1 MTTTGKLTLITTSRP
16 ATLGKTF
23 RLTATGLEKKTA
35 GQMVEGSFQVLEFSN
50 AERLAQILAS
60 VGNDQAIMASLPKD
74 SRAAGKIVTKA
85 EKPNHPGALSRT
97 KGDFLLP
104 ASLPGV
110 SILDYDPPAGE
121 TPLTRD
127 QLWAFLLAT
136 VPGLESASVIWWCS
150 GSSFIYQG
158 EAEIQG
164 LRGQRLYI
172 LIQDLADTERFGEVM
187 FKRLWLAGHGRI
199 EISTAGS
206 LLMRS
211 IFDQAMAQVARLD
224 FIGGAICE
232 PPLEQRRGLP
242 VVLSNGG
249 WLDTRAALPDLT
261 APEQA
266 AYEDLVEAAKLK
278 AAPEAE
284 VIKAKWQA
292 DRVPCIVERLVKS
305 GVPTDQAQD
314 RAERTL
320 SSALRGTLLG
330 DFSITIDGGKAVRI
344 GEILDDRAKY
354 HNLLTKDPLEPD
366 YQGGKTCGKLYLFG
380 SSPVLTSRAHG
391 GQTFRLLRQP
401 ARLYVQKG
409 SKAQLADQII
419 EKLNQE
425 PDLYEYGGVL
435 VRVENGAV
443 RHLRKH
449 ALMHAIQTRIAFFT
463 TDGKGKDIPAD
474 LPSDVADMVL
484 AVLEK

>member
-1 MTTTGKLTLITTSRP
+1 MTTTGKLTVISTSRP
-16 ATLGKTF
+16 ATLGKDF
-23 RLTATGLEKKTA
+23 RLTAEGLEKKTA

-50 AERLAQILAS
+50 AESLAQILAG
-60 VGNDQAIMASLPKD
+60 VGNDQAIMASLPAD
-74 SRAAGKIVTKA
+74 GRPAGKIVTKA
-85 EKPNHPGALSRT
+85 EKVNYPGALSRT
-97 KGDFLLP
+97 KDDFHFP

-110 SILDYDPPAGE
+110 CILDYDPPAGE

-127 QLWAFLLAT
+127 QLWALLLAS
-136 VPGLESASVIWWCS
+136 VPGLESAGVIWWCS

-172 LIQDLADTERFGEVM
+172 LVQDLADTERFSEIL

-199 EISTAGS
+199 DISTSGS

-224 FIGGAICE
+224 FIGGAVCM

-242 VVLSNGG
+242 VILSKGG
-249 WLDTRAALPDLT
+249 GLDTRAALPDLT

-284 VIKAKWQA
+284 VVKSKWQA
-292 DRVPCIVERLVKS
+292 ERLPGMVGRLVKS
-305 GVPTDQAQD
+305 GVATDQAQD

-330 DFSITIDGGKAVRI
+330 DMSITLDGGKTVTV

-354 HNLLTKDPLEPD
+354 HGLLTRDALEPE

-409 SKAQLADQII
+409 NKAQLADQII
-419 EKLNQE
+419 EKLNLE
-425 PDLYEYGGVL
+425 PDMYEYGGVL
-435 VRVENGAV
+435 VRVENGTV
-443 RHLRKH
+443 RYLRKH

-484 AVLEK
+484 AVLEI

>member
-1 MTTTGKLTLITTSRP
+1 VNGKLTLITTSRP

-23 RLTATGLEKKTA
+23 RLTAAGLEKNTA
-35 GQMVEGSFQVLEFSN
+35 GQMVEGSFQVLEFSDVQS
-50 AERLAQILAS
+50 LAQILAS
-60 VGNDQAIMASLPKD
+60 VGNDQAIMASLPAGG
-74 SRAAGKIVTKA
+74 SVGGKIVTKA

-97 KGDFLLP
+97 KDCFGF
-104 ASLPGV
+104 ASNQAGLC
-110 SILDYDPPAGE
+110 ILDYDPPAGE
-121 TPLTRD
+121 TPQTQD
-127 QLWAFLLAT
+127 QLWALLLAT
-136 VPGLESASVIWWCS
+136 VPGLESAGVIWWSS

-158 EAEIQG
+158 QAEIQG

-172 LIQDLADTERFGEVM
+172 LIQDLADTERFGDVL
-187 FKRLWLAGHGRI
+187 FKRLWLAGRGRI

-232 PPLEQRRGLP
+232 PPLEQRRGQP
-242 VVLSNGG
+242 VILANGG
-249 WLDTRAALPDLT
+249 WLDTRTALPDLT

-266 AYEDLVEAAKLK
+266 AYEDLVEAAKVK

-284 VIKAKWQA
+284 VVKAKWQA
-292 DRVPCIVERLVKS
+292 ERLPCMVERLVKL
-305 GVPTDQAQD
+305 GVATDQAQD

-330 DFSITIDGGKAVRI
+330 DFSITLDGGKVVTV
-344 GEILDDRAKY
+344 GEILDDRTKY

-380 SSPVLTSRAHG
+380 STPVLTSRAHG

-401 ARLYVQKG
+401 ARLYVSKG
-409 SKAQLADQII
+409 GKAQLVDQII

-435 VRVENGAV
+435 VRVENGSV

-463 TDGKGKDIPAD
+463 TDGKGKDLPAD

>member
-23 RLTATGLEKKTA
+23 RLTAEGLKKSTA
-35 GQMVEGSFQVLEFSN
+35 GQLFEGSFQVREFSN
-50 AERLAQILAS
+50 AEALAQILAS
-60 VGNDQAIMASLPKD
+60 VGNDQAIMASLPAGG
-74 SRAAGKIVTKA
+74 SVGGKIVTKA
-85 EKPNHPGALSRT
+85 EKVNFSGALSRT
-97 KGDFLLP
+97 KDDFHFP

-110 SILDYDPPAGE
+110 CILDYDPPAGE

-127 QLWAFLLAT
+127 QLWALLLAT
-136 VPGLESASVIWWCS
+136 VPGLESAGVIWWCS
-150 GSSFIYQG
+150 GSSYIYQG

-164 LRGQRLYI
+164 LRGQRLYL

-187 FKRLWLAGHGRI
+187 FKRLWLAGRGRI

-211 IFDQAMAQVARLD
+211 IFDLAMAQVARLD
-224 FIGGAICE
+224 FIGGAVCE

-249 WLDTRAALPDLT
+249 WLDTRVALPDLT

-284 VIKAKWQA
+284 VVKAKWQA
-292 DRVPCIVERLVKS
+292 ERLPCMVELLVKS
-305 GVPTDQAQD
+305 GVALDQAQD

-330 DFSITIDGGKAVRI
+330 DMSVTLDGGKVVTV
-344 GEILDDRAKY
+344 GEILDDRAK
-354 HNLLTKDPLEPD
+354 HHGLLTKDPLEPA

-419 EKLNQE
+419 EKLNLE

-435 VRVENGAV
+435 VRVENGTV

-463 TDGKGKDIPAD
+463 SDAKGKDTPAD

-484 AVLEK
+484 ALMEQ

>member
-1 MTTTGKLTLITTSRP
+1 MTAGKLTLITTKHP

-23 RLTATGLEKKTA
+23 KLTASGLKKETA
-35 GQMVEGSFQVLEFSN
+35 GQMVEGSFEVCDFANIE
-50 AERLAQILAS
+50 ALAQILAS
-60 VGNDQAIMASLPKD
+60 VGNDQAIMASLPV
-74 SRAAGKIVTKA
+74 GKRSSGRLVTKA
-85 EKPNHPGALSRT
+85 EKTNHPGALART
-97 KGDFLLP
+97 KEDFTFP
-104 ASLPGV
+104 TNQSGV
-110 SILDYDPPAGE
+110 LTVDYDPPAGT
-121 TPLTRD
+121 TPLDRN
-127 QLWAFLLAT
+127 QLWNLLAAT
-136 VPGLESASVIWWCS
+136 VPGITSAGVIWWCS

-158 EAEIQG
+158 KTEIQG
-164 LRGQRLYI
+164 LRGQRIYI
-172 LIQDLADTERFGEVM
+172 LVQDLADTVRFGDVL
-187 FKRLWLAGHGRI
+187 FKRLWLAGQGRF
-199 EISTAGS
+199 EISNAGS
-206 LLMRS
+206 LLSRS
-211 IFDQAMAQVARLD
+211 IVDLAMFQVARLD
-224 FIGGAICE
+224 FCGGAVVE
-232 PPLEQRRGLP
+232 APLEQRRGLP

-266 AYEDLVEAAKLK
+266 AYEDLAEAAKLK
-278 AAPEAE
+278 MAPEAE
-284 VIKAKWQA
+284 VVKAKWQA
-292 DRVPCIVERLVKS
+292 ERLPCMVQCLVKS

-330 DFSITIDGGKAVRI
+330 DFSIALDGGKVVTV
-344 GEILDDRAKY
+344 GEILDNRAKY

-425 PDLYEYGGVL
+425 PDLYEYCGVL
-435 VRVENGAV
+435 VRVENGVV
-443 RHLRKH
+443 RHLRKY
-449 ALMHAIQTRIAFFT
+449 ALMHAIQTRIAFFS

>member
-1 MTTTGKLTLITTSRP
+1 M
-16 ATLGKTF
+16 
-23 RLTATGLEKKTA
+23 
-35 GQMVEGSFQVLEFSN
+35 
-50 AERLAQILAS
+50 
-60 VGNDQAIMASLPKD
+60 
-74 SRAAGKIVTKA
+74 
-85 EKPNHPGALSRT
+85 
-97 KGDFLLP
+97 
-104 ASLPGV
+104 
-110 SILDYDPPAGE
+110 
-121 TPLTRD
+121 
-127 QLWAFLLAT
+127 
-136 VPGLESASVIWWCS
+136 
-150 GSSFIYQG
+150 
-158 EAEIQG
+158 
-164 LRGQRLYI
+164 
-172 LIQDLADTERFGEVM
+172 
-187 FKRLWLAGHGRI
+187 
-199 EISTAGS
+199 
-206 LLMRS
+206 
-211 IFDQAMAQVARLD
+211 
-224 FIGGAICE
+224 
-232 PPLEQRRGLP
+232 
-242 VVLSNGG
+242 
-249 WLDTRAALPDLT
+249 
-261 APEQA
+261 
-266 AYEDLVEAAKLK
+266 
-278 AAPEAE
+278 
-284 VIKAKWQA
+284 
-292 DRVPCIVERLVKS
+292 VERLVKS
-305 GVPTDQAQD
+305 GVALDQAQD

-330 DFSITIDGGKAVRI
+330 DFSITLDGGKLVTV

-354 HNLLTKDPLEPD
+354 HGQLTKDPLEPD

-435 VRVENGAV
+435 VRIENGTV